1 MMQLYLNK
9 VKNSHID
16 PNRRAHFENIAISEK
31 TLSELLDNHFDSV
44 YYAKKNEIPIQESRK
59 HYLNEGIKSGSP
71 INEQLEFRTTLS
83 QGFLKASQTDR
94 SNQQHY
100 RIFAAS
106 GKSKPVDLSEL
117 TFLISEF
124 ETVTFDFWGTLVFRR
139 RHAEL
144 VKYATA
150 RRMWWALLGSQ
161 KHNGFNTDD
170 IYKKRLQ
177 IESRLVREK
186 PSHEYLLFEVIELL
200 YRELFNIEASPEFIY
215 EVIQSEIHDE
225 IKWTTPNTDIVNLF
239 ELSQNRNAVVSDF
252 YMSKD
257 QLKQIVDAHIMH
269 VDPDRIFVS
278 SSENASKWNHGEL
291 FTAIRKGLNIIPEQ
305 HLHIGDN
312 HMSDVVNALEAKCSA
327 AVEVI
332 DLENAHTASMPIEET
347 QIAEA
352 KRLVNEVIA
361 NALFIDTFEAGG
373 VYSAI
378 IPVGLVIRAI
388 EEARKKGSSKVF
400 YLSREGE
407 FLSRIHAAIADQLN
421 CDLTPVNLE
430 VSRQAIFGLALDF
443 SSLNKLNEGL
453 NRLFSSYQVPNVKT
467 LLTSIGLEELYKPEF
482 DVLDERFKTASLSG
496 ILESLFDEEFLAQA
510 RSIQTRGKT
519 AIEKY
524 LSDLGLFQEK
534 VVVVCDVGWRGTVQ
548 DCLSEIFDVQTHGVY
563 LGLFPF
569 LNEQLIKTSK
579 LGVAFDGNIGDEY
592 SFAEPPAA
600 LERLWTRSSKRVHSY
615 TTENSN
621 LGYEIVYVRENN
633 VHPGIEQHQNGVL
646 SVANELAN
654 IILGTGLS
662 GNSLNNVISIFVR
675 YHYSYPHTKNAE
687 LWFDSE
693 HDDSFGAGGNS
704 IFGKST
710 PDLSWLNKTL
720 IESINEKG
728 RRSGWYS
735 GYVQWKPVK
744 KLIELSEYDRDC
756 AENNR
761 FNRSNPYLHD
771 YFSKFEMKENLSANR
786 FDRKILFL
794 VGSLDISGGS
804 NVIMRHANEC
814 ASRGYQVYIAALN
827 HEEGNHKWIGID
839 PKFKIISLSEA
850 GTVFFEVV
858 VATWW
863 PTTYELPRISFKHC
877 CYFVQSIESR
887 FDVGVRDQ
895 RLAELT
901 YSFGIPTITIAS
913 WISNYLYINHNQGSL
928 ICRNGL
934 DKQTFNP
941 SGEAYEKANGVFRV
955 VIEGSSDSPMKGIET
970 AINCARNSMADEI
983 WVVGPLK
990 SEIEDHRLNYVGR
1003 VNQKEMAKILRSCDV
1018 LVKTSMV
1025 EGMFGPPLE
1034 MMACGGTV
1042 IAYDVTG
1049 HSEYVRHEVNGL
1061 IIAAGKKER
1070 VTQAIN
1076 ELKSDA
1082 VKLQMLK
1089 LGAIRTAN
1097 DWPSFNQSSQEFVRA
1112 IELICSKNSVNVDQ
1126 ISKNIIGSNWILDNK
1141 PRVESF

>member
-1 MMQLYLNK
+1 MQLYLNK

-378 IPVGLVIRAI
+378 IPLGW
-388 EEARKKGSSKVF
+388 SS
-400 YLSREGE
+400 
-407 FLSRIHAAIADQLN
+407 
-421 CDLTPVNLE
+421 
-430 VSRQAIFGLALDF
+430 
-443 SSLNKLNEGL
+443 
-453 NRLFSSYQVPNVKT
+453 
-467 LLTSIGLEELYKPEF
+467 
-482 DVLDERFKTASLSG
+482 
-496 ILESLFDEEFLAQA
+496 A
-510 RSIQTRGKT
+510 RSRKR
-519 AIEKY
+519 ER
-524 LSDLGLFQEK
+524 K
-534 VVVVCDVGWRGTVQ
+534 VAR
-548 DCLSEIFDVQTHGVY
+548 
-563 LGLFPF
+563 
-569 LNEQLIKTSK
+569 
-579 LGVAFDGNIGDEY
+579 
-592 SFAEPPAA
+592 
-600 LERLWTRSSKRVHSY
+600 
-615 TTENSN
+615 
-621 LGYEIVYVRENN
+621 
-633 VHPGIEQHQNGVL
+633 
-646 SVANELAN
+646 
-654 IILGTGLS
+654 
-662 GNSLNNVISIFVR
+662 R
-675 YHYSYPHTKNAE
+675 YFT
-687 LWFDSE
+687 
-693 HDDSFGAGGNS
+693 
-704 IFGKST
+704 
-710 PDLSWLNKTL
+710 
-720 IESINEKG
+720 
-728 RRSGWYS
+728 
-735 GYVQWKPVK
+735 
-744 KLIELSEYDRDC
+744 
-756 AENNR
+756 
-761 FNRSNPYLHD
+761 
-771 YFSKFEMKENLSANR
+771 
-786 FDRKILFL
+786 
-794 VGSLDISGGS
+794 
-804 NVIMRHANEC
+804 
-814 ASRGYQVYIAALN
+814 
-827 HEEGNHKWIGID
+827 
-839 PKFKIISLSEA
+839 
-850 GTVFFEVV
+850 
-858 VATWW
+858 
-863 PTTYELPRISFKHC
+863 
-877 CYFVQSIESR
+877 
-887 FDVGVRDQ
+887 
-895 RLAELT
+895 
-901 YSFGIPTITIAS
+901 
-913 WISNYLYINHNQGSL
+913 
-928 ICRNGL
+928 
-934 DKQTFNP
+934 
-941 SGEAYEKANGVFRV
+941 
-955 VIEGSSDSPMKGIET
+955 
-970 AINCARNSMADEI
+970 
-983 WVVGPLK
+983 
-990 SEIEDHRLNYVGR
+990 
-1003 VNQKEMAKILRSCDV
+1003 
-1018 LVKTSMV
+1018 
-1025 EGMFGPPLE
+1025 
-1034 MMACGGTV
+1034 
-1042 IAYDVTG
+1042 
-1049 HSEYVRHEVNGL
+1049 
-1061 IIAAGKKER
+1061 
-1070 VTQAIN
+1070 
-1076 ELKSDA
+1076 
-1082 VKLQMLK
+1082 
-1089 LGAIRTAN
+1089 
-1097 DWPSFNQSSQEFVRA
+1097 
-1112 IELICSKNSVNVDQ
+1112 
-1126 ISKNIIGSNWILDNK
+1126 
-1141 PRVESF
+1141 

>member
-1 MMQLYLNK
+1 MQLYLNK
-9 VKNSHID
+9 VKNSRLD
-16 PNRRAHFENIAISEK
+16 PNRRTQFENITISEK
-31 TLSELLDNHFDSV
+31 TLSELLDNHFESV
-44 YYAKKNEIPIQESRK
+44 YYAKKNEIPIRDSRK
-59 HYLNEGIKSGSP
+59 HYLEIGMKNGLP
-71 INEQLEFRTTLS
+71 INEQLEIRTTLS
-83 QGFLKASQTDR
+83 PSFRELSQSDR
-94 SNQQHY
+94 SDEQHY
-100 RIFAAS
+100 RIFEAN
-106 GKSKPVDLSEL
+106 GESKPIDYSEL
-117 TFLISEF
+117 ISLISEF
-124 ETVTFDFWGTLVFRR
+124 ETVTFDFWGTLVSRR
-139 RHAEL
+139 RHPEL

-150 RRMWWALLGSQ
+150 RRIWWTLLGSQ
-161 KHNGFNTDD
+161 NDNGFNTDD
-170 IYKKRLQ
+170 VYRTRLQ

-186 PSHEYLLFEVIELL
+186 PSHEYLLVEVIELL
-200 YRELFNIEASPEFIY
+200 YRELFKVEASTELIHN
-215 EVIQSEIHDE
+215 VVQSEIHDE
-225 IKWTTPNTDIVNLF
+225 ILWTTPNNDLVNLF
-239 ELSQNRNAVVSDF
+239 QLSQNRNAIVSDF

-257 QLKQIVDAHIMH
+257 QLRQIVDAHIKH

-278 SSENASKWNHGEL
+278 STENASKWNHGEL
-291 FTAIRKGLNIIPEQ
+291 FTAIRKGLNTIPKE

-312 HMSDVVNALEAKCSA
+312 HMSDVRNALEAKCSA

-332 DLENAHTASMPIEET
+332 DLENTQMSSLEIEEI

-352 KRLVNEVIA
+352 KRLVNKVTA
-361 NALFIDTFEAGG
+361 NALSTDTFEAGG
-373 VYSAI
+373 VYSAM

-388 EEARKKGSSKVF
+388 EEAKKKGSSKVF

-407 FLSRIHAAIADQLN
+407 FLSRIHSAIADQLD

-430 VSRQAIFGLALDF
+430 ISRQAIFGLALDF
-443 SSLNKLNEGL
+443 SNLNKLNEGL

-467 LLTSIGLEELYKPEF
+467 LLTSIGLDELDKPEYEAF
-482 DVLDERFKTASLSG
+482 DEKLKTVNLSG
-496 ILESLFDEEFLAQA
+496 VLESLFDKEFLAQA
-510 RSIQTRGKT
+510 RKIQDRGKT
-519 AIEKY
+519 GIKKY
-524 LSDLGLFQEK
+524 LSDLGLFDEK

-569 LNEQLIKTSK
+569 LNEQLKKTSK

-600 LERLWTRSSKRVHSY
+600 LERLWTRSNKRVHSY
-615 TTENSN
+615 TTGNSN
-621 LGYEIVYVRENN
+621 LGYEIVYVKENT

-646 SVANELAN
+646 SVANELVN
-654 IILGTGLS
+654 VILGTGLS
-662 GNSLNNVISIFVR
+662 GKSLNKVISSFVMD
-675 YHYSYPHTKNAE
+675 HYAFPHPKNAD

-704 IFGKST
+704 VFGKST
-710 PDLSWLNKTL
+710 PDLSWLNKPL

-728 RRSGWYS
+728 RRSGWHS

-744 KLIELSEYDRDC
+744 KLIELSEHDRDC
-756 AENNR
+756 AEINR
-761 FNRSNPYLHD
+761 FNKSNPYLHD

-794 VGSLDISGGS
+794 VGSLGISGGS

-827 HEEGNHKWIGID
+827 YEEGDDKWIGIE

-850 GTVFFEVV
+850 GTDFFEVV

-863 PTTYELPRISFKHC
+863 PTTYELPRINFRHC
-877 CYFVQSIESR
+877 CYFVQSVESR
-887 FDVGVRDQ
+887 FDIGVRDQ

-913 WISNYLYINHNQGSL
+913 WIRNYLYINHNQGSL

-941 SGEAYEKANGVFRV
+941 SGEAYEKANGIFRV
-955 VIEGSSDSPMKGIET
+955 IIEGSSDSPMKGIET
-970 AINCARNSMADEI
+970 AIQCALNSIADEI
-983 WVVGPLK
+983 WIVGPIK
-990 SEIEDHRLNYVGR
+990 SEIEDHRLNYIGR

-1018 LVKTSMV
+1018 LVKTSLV

-1042 IAYDVTG
+1042 ITYDVTG

-1061 IIAAGKKER
+1061 IIAAGKKEL

-1082 VKLQMLK
+1082 AKLQMLK

-1097 DWPSFNQSSQEFVRA
+1097 DWPSFSQSSQEFVRA
-1112 IELICSKNSVNVDQ
+1112 LELICSKNSVNVDQ
-1126 ISKNIIGSNWILDNK
+1126 ISKNIIGSNWILENK